1 MRGHGVPSPRVS
13 VRGGRA
19 SALLAAGT
27 DAGGPGDRPG
37 LAPLVGAFA
46 LCAVLLMLARRS
58 RPIAGA
64 GLATAVTLLVLLQ
77 ACGGSSSSNGGSN
90 GGGGGSIPLVTIAP
104 ASLTFSSQ
112 GLGTTSPAQI
122 VTLTNGA
129 SSAMSIASVATT
141 GDFAETNTCGASL
154 AASGNCAISV
164 TFKPT
169 AAGSR
174 TGTLVVTD
182 SGLGSPRSVALTGTG
197 QAGPTAAGTYSIN
210 VTGTSGTLVQA
221 GTVSLTVQ

>member
-1 MRGHGVPSPRVS
+1 
-13 VRGGRA
+13 
-19 SALLAAGT
+19 
-27 DAGGPGDRPG
+27 
-37 LAPLVGAFA
+37 
-46 LCAVLLMLARRS
+46 VLLTLARRS

-77 ACGGSSSSNGGSN
+77 ACGGSSSSNGGNN
-90 GGGGGSIPLVTIAP
+90 GGGGGNIPLVTIAP

-141 GDFAETNTCGASL
+141 GDFAETNTCGASG
-154 AASGNCAISV
+154 AGSGNCAISV
-164 TFKPT
+164 TFRPT

-210 VTGTSGTLVQA
+210 VTGTSGSLVQA